1 MRKTLLASILLPA
14 SLHAQTLWPVSMG
27 GSTAGGTLPYYN
39 PQHLTINVGD
49 QVRFTNVSGTHSAN
63 GSLALYPG
71 NPEGF
76 STGDPDNGNWSETFT
91 FTIPGFYQYHC
102 TADGHSATQFG
113 SITVLDP
120 TGVAEVSEA
129 GEEVVVFPSPT
140 TGLLTIEAVG
150 FNARGVSVISLNGE
164 TLLTRTVGK
173 TGVVTLEVAH
183 LAAGNYFV
191 LLTDA
196 GGRVIAKPFSKE

>member
-27 GSTAGGTLPYYN
+27 GSTAGGTLPFYN
-39 PQHLTINVGD
+39 PQHITINVGD

-76 STGDPDNGNWSETFT
+76 STGDPENGNWSETFT
-91 FTIPGFYQYHC
+91 FTIPGLYQYHC

-120 TGVAEVSEA
+120 TGVAEVREA
-129 GEEVVVFPSPT
+129 GSEVVVFPSPT
-140 TGLLTIEAVG
+140 TGLMTIEAAECDV
-150 FNARGVSVISLNGE
+150 RQVSVISLNGE
-164 TLLTRTVGK
+164 TLLTVSVNNGGLITLN
-173 TGVVTLEVAH
+173 VTE